1 MSVVILIIILT
12 LHAYVS
18 GEDHVNLTFT
28 SFTSQ
33 DNAFSLVGDSILIS
47 RGKSCLIQKEP
58 TT

>member
-12 LHAYVS
+12 LYAYVS

-33 DNAFSLVGDSILIS
+33 DNAFSLVGDSIIS